1 MIHLVKQH
9 VAIYWCL
16 AINLKTISMRDSCEL
31 PKFNTD
37 KIELIFQ
44 QNSRGATAPPPQAK
58 DLWELVTT
66 YISQLSCM
74 IYKQVSL
81 SGRGVARNGL
91 RRGFWGQKL
100 SKEGVLRVRK
110 HCGYVP
116 ERRFVCIKVKITKKL
131 GQWGGRFWPP
141 YPHPLATPLL

>member
-16 AINLKTISMRDSCEL
+16 AINLKSISKGDSCEL

-44 QNSRGATAPPPQAK
+44 QNSRGATAPPQAK

-100 SKEGVLRVRK
+100 PREGVLRALKR
-110 HCGYVP
+110 CGYVP
-116 ERRFVCIKVKITKKL
+116 ECRFFRVLLKMTKIF
-131 GQWGGRFWPP
+131 GPMGWGGSD
-141 YPHPLATPLL
+141 PHIPPLATPL